1 MSLYDDT
8 AGSKADQAAEVA
20 SQGPLQPLI
29 EIVPENVIKAAAD
42 NSSMLQ
48 VVFFAIIVGIALLQI
63 PKEKAKNFTS
73 FFDAF
78 NDVIINELRALGDAN
93 DLLRSQAA
101 AAAVGREGAPGL
113 SAGLAVGAGW
123 SLGLAEVDVHPPAPP
138 R

>member
-8 AGSKADQAAEVA
+8 VGSKSDQAAQVTT
-20 SQGPLQPLI
+20 QGPLQPLI
-29 EIVPENVIKAAAD
+29 EIVPENIVQAAAD

-78 NDVIINELRALGDAN
+78 NDVIIKIVEYIMLIAPYGVFALMA
-93 DLLRSQAA
+93 SF
-101 AAAVGREGAPGL
+101 L
-113 SAGLAVGAGW
+113 SVVFNTW
-123 SLGLAEVDVHPPAPP
+123 SW
-138 R
+138 